1 VCVCV
6 RPCAARHRA
15 SSVQASHQA
24 MSSATARSKRRRVSN
39 GPLEPE
45 KKSRVPPSR
54 SHSKPQAGG
63 GHGGSRASEGVRAP
77 SVAPEDVV
85 PPAALPLRP
94 AARRACA
101 GILDFFSDTGIDVS
115 WRNVRFDP
123 DELSGGWRVV
133 AARDAARGEVLG
145 TVPKSACLSVSS
157 TLFNMPAQQDPTSRT
172 PPQMCLPCCKS
183 SSHAALAARRQPTC
197 MCCAARWSW
206 PPRTR
211 MLHECSWPP
220 RTLHGVCGQFSGD
233 HPLQAVR
240 RFVKPCPHARAWHC
254 CSCATHAGAHHVHH
268 CRSGSGGSFWRAWA
282 HNGRDDR
289 AGTRHALAVGGVL

>member
-1 VCVCV
+1 
-6 RPCAARHRA
+6 
-15 SSVQASHQA
+15 

-101 GILDFFSDTGIDVS
+101 GILDFFSDTGVDVS

-133 AARDAARGEVLG
+133 AARDVARGEVLG

-157 TLFNMPAQQDPTSRT
+157 TLLNMPAQHEPTSRT
-172 PPQMCLPCCKS
+172 PPQMRLPCCKS
-183 SSHAALAARRQPTC
+183 SSHAALAARRRSWSPRTLHEC
-197 MCCAARWSW
+197 SWPPPMLHECSW
-206 PPRTR
+206 PPRMLHECSWSPRMLHECSWSPR

-220 RTLHGVCGQFSGD
+220 RMLHECSWPPRMLHECSWPPRMLYECSWPPRMLYECSWPPRMLHGVVVASLVVTNPCK
-233 HPLQAVR
+233 LRAV
-240 RFVKPCPHARAWHC
+240 
-254 CSCATHAGAHHVHH
+254 
-268 CRSGSGGSFWRAWA
+268 
-282 HNGRDDR
+282 
-289 AGTRHALAVGGVL
+289 L

>member
-1 VCVCV
+1 M
-6 RPCAARHRA
+6 RLCAARHRA

-54 SHSKPQAGG
+54 SHSKKPQVGG
-63 GHGGSRASEGVRAP
+63 AHGGSRASEGVRAP

-123 DELSGGWRVV
+123 DKQSGGWRVV
-133 AARDAARGEVLG
+133 AARDVARGEVLG

-157 TLFNMPAQQDPTSRT
+157 TLLNMPAQHDPTSCT
-172 PPQMCLPCCKS
+172 PPQMRLP
-183 SSHAALAARRQPTC
+183 
-197 MCCAARWSW
+197 
-206 PPRTR
+206 
-211 MLHECSWPP
+211 
-220 RTLHGVCGQFSGD
+220 
-233 HPLQAVR
+233 
-240 RFVKPCPHARAWHC
+240 
-254 CSCATHAGAHHVHH
+254 
-268 CRSGSGGSFWRAWA
+268 
-282 HNGRDDR
+282 
-289 AGTRHALAVGGVL
+289 